1 MFIGSK
7 EKNVYKERALKFSPE
22 ALVNE
27 IGYKLPTAIK
37 IENFDLITNSAF
49 QFYHCFYCRKT
60 QERVIR
66 CTFKYSLCKTKV

>member
-1 MFIGSK
+1 MFVGSK

-49 QFYHCFYCRKT
+49 QFYHCFNRCKKT
-60 QERVIR
+60 GESYKMN
-66 CTFKYSLCKTKV
+66 F